1 MSQTNS
7 MNTWRGVLVAGSL
20 VALTAFSLRASSDE
34 KKNNGVFGTVDF
46 KKLSAEYKAKDQVE
60 GKLKGMQAQF
70 QARLSRRDNM
80 PLLSEEDQKTL
91 DSLYEKENQTD
102 GDKAKIK
109 EIEDKAKKASDEIQG
124 LSQKKDTELTDAEKK
139 RLQETGQKIK
149 DAQQKFAAMKDDLSQ
164 QFDRFG
170 SGQQDDLMKNIKA
183 AIAKVAEQKGLS
195 IVFSSDVALYA
206 GTDIT
211 PQVVT
216 ELNKK

>member
-34 KKNNGVFGTVDF
+34 KKNTGVFGTVDF

-102 GDKAKIK
+102 G
-109 EIEDKAKKASDEIQG
+109 
-124 LSQKKDTELTDAEKK
+124 
-139 RLQETGQKIK
+139 
-149 DAQQKFAAMKDDLSQ
+149 
-164 QFDRFG
+164 
-170 SGQQDDLMKNIKA
+170 
-183 AIAKVAEQKGLS
+183 
-195 IVFSSDVALYA
+195 
-206 GTDIT
+206 
-211 PQVVT
+211 
-216 ELNKK
+216 